1 MDNQPHQSL
10 HTLIPLTHEPENHS
24 ANEPDEEDLID
35 HRHDQDDDDDDNE
48 QDDDHLIDNLSE
60 HLSNHVVLQTNGK
73 HMENGQNLNEIPQ
86 TNGTEQLDI
95 KASDSLT
102 LEDIDE
108 VLSNGTNNNWIE
120 DSAGVI
126 GTQEVYNDP
135 RHKIVRER
143 ERPNPSVNIE
153 KLSFQEKLKMFNES
167 AEK

>member
-1 MDNQPHQSL
+1 MDDREEGQQ
-10 HTLIPLTHEPENHS
+10 EQGNHLV
-24 ANEPDEEDLID
+24 DL
-35 HRHDQDDDDDDNE
+35 N
-48 QDDDHLIDNLSE
+48 
-60 HLSNHVVLQTNGK
+60 LQTK
-73 HMENGQNLNEIPQ
+73 SNGQQAQTQDMLVQQQQQHQLNGE
-86 TNGTEQLDI
+86 TADI
-95 KASDSLT
+95 NKASDSLT

-143 ERPNPSVNIE
+143 ERPNPNVNIE

-167 AEK
+167 AEKP